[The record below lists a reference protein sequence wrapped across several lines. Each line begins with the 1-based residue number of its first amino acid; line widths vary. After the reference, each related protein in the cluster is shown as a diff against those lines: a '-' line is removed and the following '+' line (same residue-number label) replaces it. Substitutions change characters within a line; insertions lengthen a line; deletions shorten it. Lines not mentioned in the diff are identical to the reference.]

1 MKMFGPKSISAFL
14 FYLFRSITI
23 GLGIFTSYVA
33 ISFGTGNFESMDGRY
48 KMNIPLLENYIHGE
62 HKTNVFITI
71 SIGLLFGTIFL
82 YMLSNIFKTF
92 KRETLFT
99 QIAVKRMNQF
109 ALLNL
114 LGSPFLYLIIH
125 YIIMKHNHYRDIHNP
140 IIHITLGLL
149 ILYGTA
155 VFKRGF
161 EVQSEHDLTI

>member
-1 MKMFGPKSISAFL
+1 MFGPKSISSFL

-23 GLGIFTSYVA
+23 GLGIITSYVA
-33 ISFGTGNFESMDGRY
+33 ISFATGNFESLDGRY
-48 KMNIPLLENYIHGE
+48 KMNIPLLGTYIHGE
-62 HKTNVFITI
+62 HKTNVFITV

-82 YMLSNIFKTF
+82 YMLSNIFETF

-99 QIAVKRMNQF
+99 QRAVKRMKDF

-114 LGSPFLYLIIH
+114 IGSPVVYIIIH
-125 YIIMKHNHYRDIHNP
+125 FIIMKHNHYRDIHNP
-140 IIHITLGLL
+140 IIHIVLGLL

-155 VFKRGF
+155 VFRRGF